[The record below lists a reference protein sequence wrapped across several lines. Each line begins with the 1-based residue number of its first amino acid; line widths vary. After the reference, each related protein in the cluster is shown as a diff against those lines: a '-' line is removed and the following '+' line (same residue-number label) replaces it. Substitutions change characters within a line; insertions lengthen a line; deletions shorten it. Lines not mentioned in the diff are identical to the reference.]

1 LTDTSTKGLLPQ
13 LTEVLLALADSHA
26 MLLSKVQS
34 LRLGHADAA
43 PSVVT
48 FTDTRAHTHIGA
60 LAGPH
65 SPQRIDI
72 MAPPIL
78 DAPRALPHDQ
88 AEPTDTRSSIVT
100 AGLDGIPDATT
111 NQHVLLHGSESH
123 VASPPAATAA
133 ESEPAQPHI
142 DMAETAHTPPRH
154 SGPLDH
160 LDLDRLDA
168 ERSDPT
174 GDGSEGRDYNYFDD
188 LDARLAGL
196 GMQNPEHNPE

>member
-1 LTDTSTKGLLPQ
+1 
-13 LTEVLLALADSHA
+13 

-48 FTDTRAHTHIGA
+48 FTDTGAHTHIGA

-100 AGLDGIPDATT
+100 AGFDGIPEATT

-123 VASPPAATAA
+123 VASPRAAPAA
-133 ESEPAQPHI
+133 ESEPVQPHI

-160 LDLDRLDA
+160 LDLDRLDLDRLDA
-168 ERSDPT
+168 ERSDST

-188 LDARLAGL
+188 LDTRLAGL
-196 GMQNPEHNPE
+196 GVENLEHNPE

>member
-34 LRLGHADAA
+34 LRLEYMDAS

-48 FTDTRAHTHIGA
+48 FTDTRMHAHVESFAGA
-60 LAGPH
+60 H

-72 MAPPIL
+72 TSPPIL
-78 DAPRALPHDQ
+78 DAPRALSHDQ

-100 AGLDGIPDATT
+100 AEFDGIPDATT
-111 NQHVLLHGSESH
+111 NQHVLMHGSASH

-133 ESEPAQPHI
+133 ESEPAQPLSE
-142 DMAETAHTPPRH
+142 MAGSAHTPPPH
-154 SGPLDH
+154 SGP
-160 LDLDRLDA
+160 LDRLDA
-168 ERSDPT
+168 EGSDPA
-174 GDGSEGRDYNYFDD
+174 GDASEGRDYNYFDD
-188 LDARLAGL
+188 LDVRLAGL
-196 GMQNPEHNPE
+196 GVQNPENNPE